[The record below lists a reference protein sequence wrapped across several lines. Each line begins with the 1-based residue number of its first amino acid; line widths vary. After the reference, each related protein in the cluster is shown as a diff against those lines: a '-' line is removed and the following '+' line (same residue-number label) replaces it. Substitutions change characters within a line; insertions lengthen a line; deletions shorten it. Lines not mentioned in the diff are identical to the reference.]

1 MRRDRLALL
10 SVVLVAGLFA
20 AHAMLTSNAVLDDA
34 YISFRYA
41 RNLATG
47 RGLAFNPGEHVE
59 GYTNFSW
66 VLLAALAERLGLASP
81 WVMPL
86 LGLIA
91 GIALVAFG
99 FASARS
105 IAREEGGDAP
115 PFAGV
120 PAACVIA
127 ASPTLASYAGTGL
140 ETALYA
146 LLATVTSVAI
156 ARRRAVPFALASA
169 AAFLTRPEGALLG
182 FVGVAAFVATREWK
196 KLAVAG
202 SLLGAI
208 VIPYLAWKEVYFG
221 SITPN
226 TLAAKPPDLR
236 AGLSY
241 VGWALPEISGLV
253 VAAVLAWRSRPR
265 VVLLALWGVQVL
277 GALAEG
283 GDWMPGQRFLVPA
296 LGSLA
301 IAADREILGLFVIP
315 RRPRDAWRPLL
326 LLLVLANVPLAAYDT
341 RELARMGQRVRG
353 YDTKRAAFVRAM
365 QAAGVQSVG
374 TLDVGL
380 PSYLA
385 LDVDYLDLGGLTDR
399 TIARSPGRHEDKEI
413 AVAYLD
419 ARSPDAFVFVSR
431 FPAQVAAEDHS
442 VRVAGF
448 YPVEKR
454 VMGMPWF
461 GEHYR
466 YRTMIKL
473 EPDYYMA
480 WFERRP
486 LDR

>member
-1 MRRDRLALL
+1 VRRDRLALL
-10 SVVLVAGLFA
+10 SLVLIAGLFA
-20 AHAMLTSNAVLDDA
+20 AHAMVTSSAVLDDA

-66 VLLAALAERLGLASP
+66 VLLAALAERLGLGSP

-86 LGLIA
+86 VGLVA
-91 GIALVAFG
+91 GIALVAFA

-105 IAREEGGDAP
+105 IAREEGDAC

-120 PAACVIA
+120 PAACVLA

-146 LLATVTSVAI
+146 LLATMTCVAI
-156 ARRRAVPFALASA
+156 ARRRAVPFAFASA

-182 FVGVAAFVATREWK
+182 LVGLGAFVATRDWK

-202 SLLGAI
+202 SALGAI
-208 VIPYLAWKEVYFG
+208 VIPYLVWKEVYFG

-241 VGWALPEISGLV
+241 VGWALPEITGFV
-253 VAAVLAWRSRPR
+253 VAAVLASRSRPR
-265 VVLLALWGVQVL
+265 LVLLALWGAQVL

-301 IAADREILGLFVIP
+301 IAADREILGLFMIP
-315 RRPRDAWRPLL
+315 RRPRDAWRPVL
-326 LLLVLANVPLAAYDT
+326 LLLVFANVPLAAYDT
-341 RELARMGQRVRG
+341 RELARMGQQVRD
-353 YDTKRAAFVRAM
+353 YDAKRAAFVRAM
-365 QAAGVQSVG
+365 QDAGVQSVG
-374 TLDVGL
+374 TLDIGL

-385 LDVDYLDLGGLTDR
+385 LDIDYLDLGGLTDR

-413 AVAYLD
+413 ATAYLD

-431 FPAQVAAEDHS
+431 FPAQVATEDHS

-461 GEHYR
+461 GQHYR
-466 YRTMIKL
+466 YRTMIRL

-480 WFERRP
+480 WFERWPPAR
-486 LDR
+486 